1 MKRVWFGV
9 LLLVALLA
17 GSIAVTGCMC
27 HTHSAISQA
36 LHEASALLL
45 DDKYEIATKNI
56 ENAQNQWQKNW
67 HLSATFADHDPMEE
81 IDRMFAELGVYLR
94 TENAEVSAALCAE
107 LARAVDAMGDA
118 HEPSWWNLL

>member
-27 HTHSAISQA
+27 QTHNAISQA
-36 LHEASALLL
+36 LQEASEFLL

-67 HLSATFADHDPMEE
+67 HFSATFADHDPMEE

-94 TENAEVSAALCAE
+94 TENAEASAALCAE